1 MSERDSGGIS
11 TIDPAYTHPSS
22 SSRSSSTLY
31 PNAASTKRLGTTL
44 GVETSHFRI
53 LRNLVISLFDMG
65 GQQAYIDGYLDDRKS
80 QVFKDVGAFVYVFD
94 MGNSEQGDDDDGWEA
109 DFRYWR

>member
-1 MSERDSGGIS
+1 MN
-11 TIDPAYTHPSS
+11 PAYTHLRSS
-22 SSRSSSTLY
+22 SVSFTPLTRSSSTLY